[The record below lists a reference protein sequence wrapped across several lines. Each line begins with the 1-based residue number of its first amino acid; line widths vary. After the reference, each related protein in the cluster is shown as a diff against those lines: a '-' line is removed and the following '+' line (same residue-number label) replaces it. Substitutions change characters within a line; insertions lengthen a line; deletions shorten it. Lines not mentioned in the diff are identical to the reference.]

1 MIGPFLNL
9 FFCKGGLGF
18 GRVAQRP
25 VFADDEL
32 KEVFLGWWDEDDGM
46 WVY

>member
-1 MIGPFLNL
+1 MSGPFSKL
-9 FFCKGGLGF
+9 FLKDGLGF

-25 VFADDEL
+25 AFADDEL
-32 KEVFLGWWDEDDGM
+32 KEVFLGWRHEDDGI